1 MLNET
6 TPEIQHRKRGP
17 FSFLQTMF
25 FHPIQDFVT
34 LTRESQHFVVSAELT
49 QYSTKVNEVAE
60 KLQKDSR
67 FIPNLHYPRV
77 LMLQK
82 ARHH

>member
-1 MLNET
+1 M
-6 TPEIQHRKRGP
+6 TPYKNLPATQLITLVHH
-17 FSFLQTMF
+17 F
-25 FHPIQDFVT
+25 FHSLQDFVT

>member
-1 MLNET
+1 M
-6 TPEIQHRKRGP
+6 I
-17 FSFLQTMF
+17 
-25 FHPIQDFVT
+25 FHLFQDFVT
-34 LTRESQHFVVSAELT
+34 LTRESQNFVVSAELT

-82 ARHH
+82 ARHQSPRHH